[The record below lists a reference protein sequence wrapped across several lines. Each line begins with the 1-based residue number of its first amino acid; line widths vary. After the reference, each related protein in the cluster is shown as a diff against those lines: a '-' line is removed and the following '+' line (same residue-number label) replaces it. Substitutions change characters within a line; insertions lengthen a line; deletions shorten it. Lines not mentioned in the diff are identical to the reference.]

1 MLFHQL
7 GQYLVLLLQ
16 LRLQEGDALFAGLD
30 LFVSVRRRPEG
41 RGPVLEELFQ
51 PTVENRGMKAIFLTE
66 IGNRHLVDQV
76 PAQNGDLL
84 FRGVMLTLVAH
95 EFSPL

>member
-41 RGPVLEELFQ
+41 RGPVLKKLLE
-51 PTVENRGMKAIFLTE
+51 PPVENRGVERCSSHKVQTGTRSIKCWRRMATFSS
-66 IGNRHLVDQV
+66 
-76 PAQNGDLL
+76 
-84 FRGVMLTLVAH
+84 GV
-95 EFSPL
+95 